1 MRFSNLY
8 APTLKEKPSSA
19 ELISQELLMRAGM
32 VRRIVA
38 GVYTFLPLGWKV
50 VMKVSQIV
58 REEMNAIG
66 AQEFMMPIIQP
77 SEVWKKS
84 GRWEDYGPEMMKLK
98 DRHGRE
104 FALGPTHEEM
114 ITTIVKNELRS
125 YKQLPVILY
134 QINFKY
140 RDEIRPR
147 FGIMRSREFVM
158 KDAYSFHE
166 SEESLDETYM
176 EFMKAYSRISD
187 RIGVIYKIVEADTG
201 VIGGSDSHELMV
213 LANAGESEI
222 FYCENCGYSASD
234 ERARSIPQEVE
245 GEEEEKPLELV
256 PTPNVKTVEDVSEY
270 LGIEKRKIAKSMVY
284 VGRDGYVLAMVRG
297 DHEINEAKLKAYMK
311 DQTLRLATPEEV
323 LERFN
328 VPIGFIGP
336 IGLNENVKILADPTL
351 RRMKNMVVGGM
362 REDTHYVNA
371 NLGRDFEVDEWV
383 DIRRAKEGE
392 GCPKCGT
399 PLKSTKGIELGH
411 IFKLGTKYSESLDAF
426 FIDKNGE
433 QKPFIMGCYG
443 WGITRTVA
451 AVIEQFHDEDGIV
464 WPRSI
469 APFEAIVTIVNMN
482 DKEQVKTAEKIYEI
496 LLREGREVLLDDRE
510 VSPGFKFKDA
520 DLIGIPIRITV
531 GKVLRENKVEIKK
544 RNDEERLKVDI
555 SNMNEFLRKYDEI
568 VESYDHKRSLRV

>member
-1 MRFSNLY
+1 
-8 APTLKEKPSSA
+8 
-19 ELISQELLMRAGM
+19 
-32 VRRIVA
+32 
-38 GVYTFLPLGWKV
+38 
-50 VMKVSQIV
+50 
-58 REEMNAIG
+58 
-66 AQEFMMPIIQP
+66 
-77 SEVWKKS
+77 
-84 GRWEDYGPEMMKLK
+84 
-98 DRHGRE
+98 
-104 FALGPTHEEM
+104 
-114 ITTIVKNELRS
+114 
-125 YKQLPVILY
+125 
-134 QINFKY
+134 
-140 RDEIRPR
+140 
-147 FGIMRSREFVM
+147 
-158 KDAYSFHE
+158 
-166 SEESLDETYM
+166 
-176 EFMKAYSRISD
+176 
-187 RIGVIYKIVEADTG
+187 
-201 VIGGSDSHELMV
+201 
-213 LANAGESEI
+213 
-222 FYCENCGYSASD
+222 
-234 ERARSIPQEVE
+234 
-245 GEEEEKPLELV
+245 
-256 PTPNVKTVEDVSEY
+256 
-270 LGIEKRKIAKSMVY
+270 
-284 VGRDGYVLAMVRG
+284 
-297 DHEINEAKLKAYMK
+297 
-311 DQTLRLATPEEV
+311 
-323 LERFN
+323 
-328 VPIGFIGP
+328 
-336 IGLNENVKILADPTL
+336 L

-520 DLIGIPIRITV
+520 DLVGIPIRITV

>member
-38 GVYTFLPLGWKV
+38 GVYTFLPLGWKI

-104 FALGPTHEEM
+104 FALGPTHEEI

-125 YKQLPVILY
+125 YRQLPVILY

-166 SEESLDETYM
+166 SEESLDETYK
-176 EFMKAYSRISD
+176 EFMKAYSRISN

-201 VIGGSDSHELMV
+201 VIGGSDSHEFMV

-222 FYCENCGYSASD
+222 LYCENCGYSASD

-245 GEEEEKPLELV
+245 EEEEEKPLELV

-284 VGRDGYVLAMVRG
+284 VGRDGYILAMVRG

-311 DQTLRLATPEEV
+311 DQTLRLATPGEV

-392 GCPKCGT
+392 GCPECGT
-399 PLKSTKGIELGH
+399 PLKSIRGIELGH

-482 DKEQVKTAEKIYEI
+482 DKEQVETAEKIYEI
-496 LLREGREVLLDDRE
+496 LLREGKEVLLDDRE

-531 GKVLRENKVEIKK
+531 GKTLRENKVEIKK
-544 RNDEERLKVDI
+544 RNDEERVKVDI

-568 VESYDHKRSLRV
+568 VESYDHRRSLRV